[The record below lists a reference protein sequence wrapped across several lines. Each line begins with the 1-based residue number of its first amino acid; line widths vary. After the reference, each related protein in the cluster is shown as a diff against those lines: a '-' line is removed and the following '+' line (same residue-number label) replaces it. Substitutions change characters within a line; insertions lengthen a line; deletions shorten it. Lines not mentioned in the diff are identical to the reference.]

1 MHIGKLTVV
10 IGAIALS
17 AGCATGSK
25 EIKASYVSPMTYDAY
40 SCQQLIQET
49 QRLQGRIS
57 SVAGDVDQKA
67 SGDRVKMGVGLVLFW
82 PTLFFLKGDG
92 PEAQEYAR
100 LKGEHQ
106 ALEDTYVRKNCANL
120 LANENAAN
128 QASRDPVLQQD
139 GRGIPA
145 GNSQPAALQ
154 DTAVGHQL
162 ASAARKELIRMQCSN
177 DLALVS
183 DERGEAVFEGR
194 CGNGKRQLVACRG
207 MACKPLN

>member
-1 MHIGKLTVV
+1 MNFGKLT
-10 IGAIALS
+10 ALVC
-17 AGCATGSK
+17 AATLTTACATGSK

-106 ALEDTYVRKNCANL
+106 ALEDTYTRKNCANL
-120 LANENAAN
+120 MADQNG
-128 QASRDPVLQQD
+128 ASRASAGQVGQPMA
-139 GRGIPA
+139 PA
-145 GNSQPAALQ
+145 TEAAGGSLLATT
-154 DTAVGHQL
+154 DSAVGHQF
-162 ASAARKELIRMQCSN
+162 ASPARKELIRMQCSA
-177 DLALVS
+177 DLGLVS
-183 DERGEAVFEGR
+183 DERGEAIFEGR
-194 CGNGKRQLVACRG
+194 CNDGKRQLVACRG
-207 MACKPLN
+207 MACKALN